1 MRKKEISQPI
11 YYKIIL
17 IGNPSIGKTSFFRKL
32 TTGEFHERN
41 ISTIGLDKRT
51 FNVDI
56 INDKEE
62 KKSIDVSLFD
72 TAGQER
78 FRAITQ
84 SYYKGT
90 QGALL
95 IYDILD
101 RSTFDSVSWWVNSI
115 NETLN
120 NINNSKCVIILIGNK
135 SDLINMVDRKREVTE
150 EEAKIV
156 CEKLNLVWGGEI
168 SIKNIGYE
176 ELMNLFQS
184 YVKQIYDIIGEIK
197 VQKQKLTK
205 IENYRQRRV
214 VPKKIC

>member
-1 MRKKEISQPI
+1 MKRQEISQPI
-11 YYKIIL
+11 CYKIIL
-17 IGNPSIGKTSFFRKL
+17 IGNSSIGKTSFFRKL
-32 TTGEFHERN
+32 STGEFHEKN
-41 ISTIGLDKRT
+41 ISTIGLDRRT
-51 FNVDI
+51 FDMDI
-56 INDKEE
+56 INDKKE
-62 KKSIDVSLFD
+62 KKSFNIKLFD

-78 FRAITQ
+78 FRSITTY
-84 SYYKGT
+84 YYKGS

-135 SDLINMVDRKREVTE
+135 SDLINMDDKKREVTE

-156 CEKLNLVWGGEI
+156 CEKLNLIWGGEI

-197 VQKQKLTK
+197 VQKQKVTK
-205 IENYRQRRV
+205 IENYRQRRII
-214 VPKKIC
+214 PKKIC

>member
-1 MRKKEISQPI
+1 MKRQEISQPI
-11 YYKIIL
+11 CYKIIL
-17 IGNPSIGKTSFFRKL
+17 IGNSSIGKTSFFKKL
-32 TTGEFHERN
+32 STGEFHEKN
-41 ISTIGLDKRT
+41 ISTIGLDRRT
-51 FNVDI
+51 FDIDI
-56 INDKEE
+56 INDKKE
-62 KKSIDVSLFD
+62 KKSFNIQLFD

-78 FRAITQ
+78 FRSITTY
-84 SYYKGT
+84 YYKGS

-101 RSTFDSVSWWVNSI
+101 RNTFDSVSWWVNSI

-135 SDLINMVDRKREVTE
+135 SDLINMDDKKREVTE

-156 CEKLNLVWGGEI
+156 CEKLNLIWGGEI

-176 ELMNLFQS
+176 ELRNLFQS

-197 VQKQKLTK
+197 VQKQKVTK
-205 IENYRQRRV
+205 IENYRQRRI

>member
-1 MRKKEISQPI
+1 M
-11 YYKIIL
+11 
-17 IGNPSIGKTSFFRKL
+17 GNSGIGKTSFFDKL
-32 TTGEFHERN
+32 STGRFYETN
-41 ISTIGLDKRT
+41 IFRRGLNHRT
-51 FNVDI
+51 FYVDI

-62 KKSIDVSLFD
+62 KKSINVHLFD

-78 FRAITQ
+78 FRSLPAN
-84 SYYKGT
+84 YYKGS

-156 CEKLNLVWGGEI
+156 CEKLNLIWGGEI

-197 VQKQKLTK
+197 VQKQKVTK
-205 IENYRQRRV
+205 IENYRQRRI

>member
-1 MRKKEISQPI
+1 MNSNRI

-17 IGNPSIGKTSFFRKL
+17 IGNSSIGKTSFFKKL
-32 TTGEFHERN
+32 STGEFHEKN
-41 ISTIGLDKRT
+41 ISTIGLDRRT
-51 FNVDI
+51 FDIDI
-56 INDKEE
+56 INDKKE
-62 KKSIDVSLFD
+62 KKSFNIKLFD

-78 FRAITQ
+78 FRSITTY
-84 SYYKGT
+84 YYKGS

-101 RSTFDSVSWWVNSI
+101 RNTFDSVSWWVNSI
-115 NETLN
+115 NETL
-120 NINNSKCVIILIGNK
+120 NSKCVIILIGNK

-197 VQKQKLTK
+197 VQKQKVTK
-205 IENYRQRRV
+205 IENYRQRRI

>member
-1 MRKKEISQPI
+1 MKKKEISQPI
-11 YYKIIL
+11 SYKIIL
-17 IGNPSIGKTSFFRKL
+17 IGNSSIGKTSFFKKFS
-32 TTGEFHERN
+32 TGEFHEKN
-41 ISTIGLDKRT
+41 ISTIGLDRRT
-51 FNVDI
+51 FDIDI
-56 INDKEE
+56 INDKKE
-62 KKSIDVSLFD
+62 KKSFNIKLFD

-78 FRAITQ
+78 FRSITTY
-84 SYYKGT
+84 YYKGS

-101 RSTFDSVSWWVNSI
+101 RNTFDSVSWWVNSI

-135 SDLINMVDRKREVTE
+135 SDLINMDDKKREVTE

-156 CEKLNLVWGGEI
+156 CEKLNLIWGGEI

-176 ELMNLFQS
+176 ELRNLFQS

-197 VQKQKLTK
+197 VQKQKVTK
-205 IENYRQRRV
+205 IENYRQSGV
-214 VPKKIC
+214 LTKKIC

>member
-1 MRKKEISQPI
+1 MKKKEISQPI
-11 YYKIIL
+11 SYKIIL
-17 IGNPSIGKTSFFRKL
+17 IGNSSIGKTSFFKKL
-32 TTGEFHERN
+32 STGEFHEKN
-41 ISTIGLDKRT
+41 ISTIGLDRRT
-51 FNVDI
+51 FDIDI
-56 INDKEE
+56 INDKKE
-62 KKSIDVSLFD
+62 KKSFNIKLFD

-78 FRAITQ
+78 FRSITTY
-84 SYYKGT
+84 YYKGS

-101 RSTFDSVSWWVNSI
+101 RSTFDSVSWRVNSI

-135 SDLINMVDRKREVTE
+135 SDLINMDDKKREVTE

-156 CEKLNLVWGGEI
+156 CEKLNLIWGGEI

-176 ELMNLFQS
+176 ELRNLFQS

-197 VQKQKLTK
+197 VQKQKVTK
-205 IENYRQRRV
+205 IENYRQRRI